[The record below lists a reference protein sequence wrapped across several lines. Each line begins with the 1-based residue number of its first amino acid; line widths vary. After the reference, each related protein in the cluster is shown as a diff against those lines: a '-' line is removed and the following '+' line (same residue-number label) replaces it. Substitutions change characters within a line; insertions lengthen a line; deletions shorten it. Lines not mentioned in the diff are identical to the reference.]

1 MSYQFVTEP
10 NLYSDPDSDSS
21 FESAMD
27 AEMTTEQQPP
37 QQNQQQAPQQAPI
50 FDSAVNAFVE
60 LRAASM
66 LSNEQFAKVIS
77 ALKNDNGAAVT
88 TPNDIEDQRI
98 QQRLATLMEFRGD
111 KSDFHMAHRW
121 ILAVE
126 RDLRAIGLREQQW
139 SMACFRKMPLD
150 SPASLWAESIYG
162 NGGTFCHGVGRDINV
177 QCVLINEMIIIVDH
191 YTLAVRNRR

>member
-10 NLYSDPDSDSS
+10 NLYSDSYSDSHSS
-21 FESAMD
+21 FQSAMD

-60 LRAASM
+60 LRAAGM
-66 LSNEQFAKVIS
+66 LSNEQFATVIS

-98 QQRLATLMEFRGD
+98 QQRLATLTEFRDD
-111 KSDFHMAHRW
+111 KSDFHIAHPW

-126 RDLRAIGLREQQW
+126 RNL
-139 SMACFRKMPLD
+139 
-150 SPASLWAESIYG
+150 
-162 NGGTFCHGVGRDINV
+162 
-177 QCVLINEMIIIVDH
+177 
-191 YTLAVRNRR
+191 